1 MAIESVT
8 GFGEIQHNLI
18 LKWKKKK
25 IVSMNLKKKEDISH
39 YLYPCYISLKSKDM
53 FPGKKKVRGLE
64 RHPDTLFFQ
73 FHEKCPHFSLFLI
86 RH

>member
-1 MAIESVT
+1 MINEYFGISKTKIFIIFSFFFQNGYPFLAIESVT

-39 YLYPCYISLKSKDM
+39 YLYPCYISLKNKDM
-53 FPGKKKVRGLE
+53 FPGKKK
-64 RHPDTLFFQ
+64 
-73 FHEKCPHFSLFLI
+73 S
-86 RH
+86 